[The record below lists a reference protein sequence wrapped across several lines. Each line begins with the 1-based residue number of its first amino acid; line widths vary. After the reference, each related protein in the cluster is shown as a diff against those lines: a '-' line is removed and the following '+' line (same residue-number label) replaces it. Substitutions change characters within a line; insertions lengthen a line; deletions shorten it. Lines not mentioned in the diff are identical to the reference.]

1 MSIRTIDDARIACL
15 HDTLYFTMA
24 MFRLEHRRDFIVSE
38 HHRLI
43 CDALNDVARGR
54 CRKLIINM
62 PPRYG
67 KTELA
72 VKNFIAYGLAL
83 NPAARFIHLSYSDDL
98 AHDNSEE
105 IRGTVQ
111 SDAYAQLFPYVQIS
125 QSSKSKKKWLTTAGG
140 GVYATSTGGQITG
153 FGAGVV
159 DDELAEEI
167 DGITEARTFGGA
179 VIIDDPI
186 KPEDALS
193 DTRRERINQRFETT
207 IRNRVNS
214 RRTPIIIIMQRL
226 HRYDLAG
233 YLTDVEAGEWR
244 VLSLP
249 AILDEG
255 TENERALWPFKMTLD
270 ELRRLREINRYVFET
285 QYMQNPMPLEGLLYD
300 AGRWRTYDA
309 EPVTICHVTR
319 CMVDTAD
326 TGADYLAAVVYTETE
341 QGNYVR
347 DFMLTQ
353 DAMDVTEDRLARM
366 LVAWNVEQCDV
377 ESNNGGRGFA
387 RNVERKVRMLGNASM
402 RFFDFPTTQNKAT
415 RLLTRSAEVQNMVLW
430 PQDWRQRFPIVAG
443 QLDGMMRA
451 GTNAHDD
458 AADCLTSSVERR
470 NAYGWQTYDAYD
482 AVDKSSVVKISE
494 IQLTA
499 DGLQWWCEC
508 SVSDGTIYLL
518 RGGCGDVPDLTN
530 VQIECD
536 AVQTAWARRYRET
549 HADAWLRKPRTG
561 AQGFVQSWAAA
572 ARRVLLPK
580 QGAEAFTA
588 DLLAWDG
595 QRAEGAVACLCS
607 VCERAARL

>member
-255 TENERALWPFKMTLD
+255 TQDERALWPFKMTLD

-300 AGRWRTYDA
+300 TGRWRTYDA

-430 PQDWRQRFPIVAG
+430 PQDWRQRYPIVAG

-470 NAYGWQTYDAYD
+470 NAYGWQTYDEAPEGTRL
-482 AVDKSSVVKISE
+482 SE
-494 IQLTA
+494 VQLTA

-518 RGGCGDVPDLTN
+518 RGGCGNVPDLPS

-549 HADAWLRKPRTG
+549 HADAWLKKPRTS